1 VRRLDCLECVV
12 DGTKLLVPVADLDR
26 VAEYPLTE
34 PPPRSEPW
42 VGGLGVLEGR
52 AFLSLSLAGAPRG
65 PLPFAKG
72 LLFRASGTGS
82 AFAVQVD
89 SVLAL
94 WSVDADAVAP
104 GRATSWPCPEAWLG
118 AVMEGGES
126 LLRLDPGAVAASLF
140 PEPLTA
146 DA

>member
-1 VRRLDCLECVV
+1 MRRLDCLECVV

-42 VGGLGVLEGR
+42 VGGLGLFEGR

-72 LLFRASGTGS
+72 LLFRASETVS
-82 AFAVQVD
+82 AYAVQVD

-94 WSVDADAVAP
+94 WTVDEDAVLPGTAP
-104 GRATSWPCPEAWLG
+104 AWPCPQSWLC
-118 AVMEGGES
+118 AVLEGGES
-126 LLRLDPGAVAASLF
+126 LLRLDPAAVAASLF
-140 PEPLTA
+140 PAPSTTEA
-146 DA
+146 